1 MNPRLWI
8 SVPADAWSVVLNYLK
23 VSEVDRLL
31 LSTSGQ
37 VIPDDAINT
46 TAKVVNLVK
55 PSCFLTAGR
64 FVGAE
69 VVRIPC
75 LATYGLLEPQH
86 LNENVASQIVPLI
99 TKMKKLKKLHIGTK
113 DRYGRW
119 SPPDENMD
127 TATMLRTDP
136 NRLYDSTS
144 CGSEF
149 GSLHAD
155 LPFLKRLVEDFVASF
170 RSNELPRNLELQF
183 LPGIGTKC
191 CGGSHK
197 QGCTLCR
204 DILEHFPLDEDLL
217 FLTCCYSLRKKIP
230 IILSRTGGRE
240 LLQSKSVMLRLLK
253 RSRCLWED
261 HDQMGMDY
269 DIDDYYPPAYLA
281 SAITFVQKDLDL
293 FEDLVRKDIGF
304 DPASLTR
311 EEVEE
316 ALGCWDRSGET
327 ACVVFVMQSAFERLV
342 QVGFQLDVTPGTL
355 NDWRDERALDSG
367 IYVQADNDFERD
379 TIDYYRCLPLEYQ
392 EDSSDD
398 EEDIDR
404 KRRAWNQK
412 IGLPDFQEH

>member
-1 MNPRLWI
+1 MI
-8 SVPADAWSVVLNYLK
+8 SVPNQRVKTNHRTEHRAPSAERRHTSPDDLTMT
-23 VSEVDRLL
+23 VSETAITPAAAGPHSGGHSGAHAGGIVSGEQH
-31 LSTSGQ
+31 STRQRGSAAAAAT
-37 VIPDDAINT
+37 PN
-46 TAKVVNLVK
+46 AKAH
-55 PSCFLTAGR
+55 PG
-64 FVGAE
+64 
-69 VVRIPC
+69 I
-75 LATYGLLEPQH
+75 Q
-86 LNENVASQIVPLI
+86 
-99 TKMKKLKKLHIGTK
+99 
-113 DRYGRW
+113 
-119 SPPDENMD
+119 SPAPGH
-127 TATMLRTDP
+127 RH
-136 NRLYDSTS
+136 
-144 CGSEF
+144 
-149 GSLHAD
+149 LHAD

-240 LLQSKSVMLRLLK
+240 LLQSKSVILRLLK
-253 RSRCLWED
+253 RRRCLWED
-261 HDQMGMDY
+261 HDQMAY

-281 SAITFVQKDLDL
+281 SAITFVHKDLVL
-293 FEDLVRKDIGF
+293 FEDLVRKHIGF

-342 QVGFQLDVTPGTL
+342 QVGFQLDVTHGTL

-398 EEDIDR
+398 DEDIVR
-404 KRRAWNQK
+404 NRRAWNQK
-412 IGLPDFQEH
+412 IGLS